1 MPGSVP
7 HVHHVVAL
15 ATVPVRT
22 AETPDTLALE
32 CQFQGLRNSL
42 WLSLF
47 FSQEL
52 RLPDFQKSLT
62 RILRDVDDL
71 RREMGLV

>member
-1 MPGSVP
+1 
-7 HVHHVVAL
+7 
-15 ATVPVRT
+15 
-22 AETPDTLALE
+22 
-32 CQFQGLRNSL
+32 
-42 WLSLF
+42 LSLF